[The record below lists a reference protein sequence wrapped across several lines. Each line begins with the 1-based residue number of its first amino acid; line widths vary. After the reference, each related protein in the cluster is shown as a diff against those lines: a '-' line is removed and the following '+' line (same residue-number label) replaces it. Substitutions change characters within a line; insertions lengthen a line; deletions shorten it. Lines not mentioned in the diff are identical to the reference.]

1 MKTTAQR
8 WYIRFLQWKTQYLT
22 HRQFIL
28 LLCGLVGV
36 ATGFAA
42 LAMRSLTHFIEEVL
56 VGNIIRYINYGFY
69 VIFPAVGFLLV
80 YWVKKYIIRKEV
92 SHGIPSILY
101 AVAKQKGI
109 MKRFQ
114 AYGSILTAPI
124 TIGFGGSVG
133 LEGPMVV
140 TGAGISSQVARL
152 FHINQSDRML
162 LLACA
167 CAAALAAIFKVPLA
181 GILFA
186 IEVFGL
192 DLTLSSLLPLFVASL
207 SGVLTSYIF
216 FGNAALLPIYVGD
229 SFLMHNIPFYLL
241 LGVVGGFMSAYFTFV
256 YEGVNRFFSKFSSAY
271 LRIVIGGAILGLL
284 VFVMPP
290 LYGEGHEV
298 INHLKA
304 GHPELSISSNIF
316 GWNLENPWVVI
327 LLLGGLVLF
336 KVVATSVTFGAGG
349 VGGIFSP
356 MLFMGGVMGNCF
368 ARIINQIDIF
378 PYKLPL
384 ANFTLIGMTALM
396 TGVLHAPL
404 TAIFLIA
411 EVTGGYSLFVPAMV
425 TAVVSFSIAKYFNK
439 YSIYTMELGR
449 KGELVNQDKDQAILT
464 LMDMESVIETNFVP
478 VYTDMTLKGVVY
490 EAVRESSRNIFP
502 VLDREKGSLE
512 GVILLDDIRHLIF
525 EKELYDK
532 VSVLEMMQPP
542 PALIQMGQ
550 DTMNQV
556 MDKFQNTAAWN
567 LPVVKNGKYIGFIS
581 KSKLLTVYRRKLIY
595 FSNNK

>member
-1 MKTTAQR
+1 MKTKHS
-8 WYIRFLQWKTQYLT
+8 WYIKFLQWKTQYLT
-22 HRQFIL
+22 HQQFIW
-28 LLCGLVGV
+28 LLCGLVGI

-42 LAMRSLTHFIEEVL
+42 LAMRSFTHFIEAVL

-80 YWVKKYIIRKEV
+80 YWVKKYILRKEV

-109 MKRFQ
+109 MKRFH
-114 AYGSILTAPI
+114 AYASLLTAPI

-140 TGAGISSQVARL
+140 TGAGISSYVARL

-192 DLTLSSLLPLFVASL
+192 DLTLSSLLPLFIASL
-207 SGVLTSYIF
+207 SGVLTSYMF
-216 FGNAALLPIYVGD
+216 FGNAALLPIQING
-229 SFLMHNIPFYLL
+229 SFLMRNLPFYLL
-241 LGVVGGFMSAYFTFV
+241 LGGVGGIMSAYFTFV
-256 YEGVNRFFSKFSSAY
+256 YEKINQFFSKLSSPY
-271 LRIVIGGAILGLL
+271 LRILIGGIVLGLL
-284 VFVMPP
+284 VFLMPP

-298 INHLKA
+298 INHLKE
-304 GHPELSISSNIF
+304 GHPELSLSSNIF
-316 GWNLENPWVVI
+316 GWHLENPWVVI
-327 LLLGGLVLF
+327 FLLGGLVLF

-368 ARIINQIDIF
+368 ARIINQLDF
-378 PYKLPL
+378 LPYKLPL

-411 EVTGGYSLFVPAMV
+411 EVTGGYVLFVPAML
-425 TAVVSFSIAKYFNK
+425 TAVVSFAIAKYFNK

-464 LMDMESVIETNFVP
+464 LMDMESIIETNFVP
-478 VYTDMTLKGVVY
+478 VYTDMLLKDVVY
-490 EAVRESSRNIFP
+490 EAIAKSSRNIFP
-502 VLDREKGSLE
+502 VLDRDTQEFK
-512 GVILLDDIRHLIF
+512 GVILLDDIRHLMF
-525 EKELYDK
+525 QKELYEK
-532 VSVLEMMQPP
+532 VSVIEMMQAP
-542 PALIQMGQ
+542 PARIEM
-550 DTMNQV
+550 DTDRMTQV
-556 MDKFQNTAAWN
+556 MDKFQQTGAWN
-567 LPVVKNGKYIGFIS
+567 LPVVKEGKYIGFIS

-595 FSNNK
+595 FSTR

>member
-1 MKTTAQR
+1 MKTTAR
-8 WYIRFLQWKTQYLT
+8 WYIKFLQWKTQYLT

-140 TGAGISSQVARL
+140 TGAGISSQLARL

-368 ARIINQIDIF
+368 ARIINQIDIL

-449 KGELVNQDKDQAILT
+449 KGALVNQDKDQAILT

>member
-8 WYIRFLQWKTQYLT
+8 WYIKFLQWKTQYLT

-256 YEGVNRFFSKFSSAY
+256 YEQVNRFFSKFSSAY

-368 ARIINQIDIF
+368 ARIINQIDIL

-464 LMDMESVIETNFVP
+464 LMDMESLIETNFVP

>member
-1 MKTTAQR
+1 MRTTAR
-8 WYIRFLQWKTQYLT
+8 WYIKFLQWKTQYLT

-181 GILFA
+181 GILYA
-186 IEVFGL
+186 IVGFGL
-192 DLTLSSLLPLFVASL
+192 NLTLSSLLPLFVASL

-368 ARIINQIDIF
+368 ARIINQIDIL

>member
-1 MKTTAQR
+1 
-8 WYIRFLQWKTQYLT
+8 
-22 HRQFIL
+22 
-28 LLCGLVGV
+28 
-36 ATGFAA
+36 
-42 LAMRSLTHFIEEVL
+42 MRSLTHFIEEVL

-192 DLTLSSLLPLFVASL
+192 DLTLTSLLPLFVASL

-368 ARIINQIDIF
+368 ARIINQIDIL

-478 VYTDMTLKGVVY
+478 VYTDMTLRGVVY

>member
-1 MKTTAQR
+1 
-8 WYIRFLQWKTQYLT
+8 
-22 HRQFIL
+22 
-28 LLCGLVGV
+28 
-36 ATGFAA
+36 
-42 LAMRSLTHFIEEVL
+42 L

-368 ARIINQIDIF
+368 ARIINQIDIL

>member
-1 MKTTAQR
+1 MRTTAR
-8 WYIRFLQWKTQYLT
+8 WYIKFLQWKTQYLT

-404 TAIFLIA
+404 TAIFLLA

>member
-1 MKTTAQR
+1 MRTTAR
-8 WYIRFLQWKTQYLT
+8 WYIKFLQWKTQYLT

-140 TGAGISSQVARL
+140 TGAGISSQIARL

-368 ARIINQIDIF
+368 ARIINQIDIL

-532 VSVLEMMQPP
+532 VSVLEMMQPS

>member
-1 MKTTAQR
+1 MKTTAR
-8 WYIRFLQWKTQYLT
+8 WYIKFLQWKTQYLT

-207 SGVLTSYIF
+207 SGVLTSYLF

-256 YEGVNRFFSKFSSAY
+256 YEEVNRFFSKFSSAY

-368 ARIINQIDIF
+368 ARIINQIDIL

-478 VYTDMTLKGVVY
+478 VYTDMMLKGVVY

>member
-1 MKTTAQR
+1 MRTTAR
-8 WYIRFLQWKTQYLT
+8 WYIKFLQWKTQYLT

-336 KVVATSVTFGAGG
+336 KVIATSVTFGAGG

-368 ARIINQIDIF
+368 ARIINQIDIL